1 MTALEAASVVVPIV
15 ILLIGVALLA
25 YGLVAAC
32 AWDERRAR
40 NARHSGTRY
49 VRSDRWGS

>member
-1 MTALEAASVVVPIV
+1 MTALETASVVVPIV
-15 ILLIGVALLA
+15 VLLLGVALAA

-40 NARHSGTRY
+40 HARHTGTRY
-49 VRSDRWGS
+49 VRTDKWS